1 MGGGERQEAL
11 ERSGSKEGRKKVQG
25 KESEPWEEEREENER
40 TNDDGKER
48 REAVGADA
56 GLCDTST
63 HGAGVAGG
71 AAERPLHSG
80 LP

>member
-1 MGGGERQEAL
+1 MGRDKKLLSAAEA
-11 ERSGSKEGRKKVQG
+11 RKEGRRSKERRASLGRRREKKT
-25 KESEPWEEEREENER
+25 NER
-40 TNDDGKER
+40 TNDDGEER

-71 AAERPLHSG
+71 AEERPLHSG

>member
-1 MGGGERQEAL
+1 VGRDKKLLSAAETR
-11 ERSGSKEGRKKVQG
+11 KEGRSKKRRASVGRRRQ
-25 KESEPWEEEREENER
+25 ENER

-56 GLCDTST
+56 GLCDTGT
-63 HGAGVAGG
+63 HGVRVAGG